1 MIFDKV
7 REIIAEQLDVDPKE
21 ITLETDLMRDLEAD
35 SLDAVEIIVA
45 IEQEYGIEVPDDMA
59 EEFKIVE
66 NIVNFIKEKANL

>member
-7 REIIAEQLDVDPKE
+7 REIIAEQLEVDPDQ

-45 IEQEYGIEVPDDMA
+45 IEQEYDIEVPDDMA
-59 EEFKIVE
+59 EEFKVVE
-66 NIVNFIKEKANL
+66 NIVNFIEEKTAL